1 MDYDCYILDHRLV
14 WMGTIS
20 NLTTRSFTMTTFYI
34 GIISFVLILW
44 LTAKLY
50 KDDYGDFF
58 KF

>member
-1 MDYDCYILDHRLV
+1 
-14 WMGTIS
+14 
-20 NLTTRSFTMTTFYI
+20 MTTFYI